1 MSCLHRSDASDLERL
16 VPRAES
22 NLGRPF
28 CVHSS
33 ESKTST
39 ASPKKSSYT
48 SVRCLPGGSVV
59 KNALQRRR
67 RRFGPWAGTTPRRRA
82 WQPPPVFLPGT
93 SHAPRRLA
101 VQPMGSQRLRHDGV
115 SEHAHTHVY
124 TYISPGLRIACLL
137 FTVPL
142 TKSRSS

>member
-67 RRFGPWAGTTPRRRA
+67 RRFGPWAGRRPPGGGHGSRLLCSCLGRPMHRGGWQYSPWGHKGSDTTE
-82 WQPPPVFLPGT
+82 
-93 SHAPRRLA
+93 
-101 VQPMGSQRLRHDGV
+101 SQ
-115 SEHAHTHVY
+115 SMHTHTSTHTFHPVLELPV
-124 TYISPGLRIACLL
+124 SFLQFL
-137 FTVPL
+137 
-142 TKSRSS
+142 